1 MRELRL
7 ALVLL
12 GVAAC
17 VGYDVGIELRVELR
31 VAPPTRAVPM
41 GEDQATLSTAT
52 LHVEDVA
59 LVPCVEE
66 PWVALAALGPSRASA
81 HATPPSTDGWTLD
94 ARHDAGSVA
103 GPTLRPSPGRYCA
116 LRVHLA
122 AANDVPSFALAG
134 EVGGEPFALV
144 VDEAFDVEVPLEL
157 ALVVPTDGGVV
168 ALDVDPACW
177 LAGGALPDRRA
188 LADVL
193 AGCF

>member
-1 MRELRL
+1 MPELRL

-12 GVAAC
+12 GAAAC
-17 VGYDVGIELRVELR
+17 VGYDAGIELRVELR

-41 GEDQATLSTAT
+41 GDDHATLSTAI
-52 LHVEDVA
+52 LHVEDVE
-59 LVPCVEE
+59 LVPCVE
-66 PWVALAALGPSRASA
+66 PLIALGSLGPSRASA
-81 HATPPSTDGWTLD
+81 HATQSSTDGWTLD
-94 ARHDAGSVA
+94 ARHDGGSVA

-116 LRVHLA
+116 LRVRLA
-122 AANDVPSFALAG
+122 AANDGPSFALAG

-157 ALVVPTDGGVV
+157 ALDAPADGGVV

-193 AGCF
+193 GRCF